1 MRRSHTREELDALV
15 RKAVEKWKAEP
26 ATEKSTPV
34 ELGRRFGLSHVT
46 VRRALQDAGL
56 VQARKRVRR

>member
-1 MRRSHTREELDALV
+1 MRRHHTREELDALV
-15 RKAVEKWKAEP
+15 RKAVEKWRSEP
-26 ATEKSTPV
+26 PTEKSTPT

-56 VQARKRVRR
+56 PVRKRVFR